1 MTRKLLYVI
10 GFAAVLAL
18 PQVLPEELNWLIM
31 LLDRALMIAIV
42 AIGLNILTGNAGQIS
57 LGHAAFM
64 GFGAF
69 ACYGLTDII
78 GVPFWFSVPIAGFV
92 AAILGWGLGFPALRL
107 SGHYLAI
114 ATLGFGYA
122 IPQILNLFEGWT
134 GGWTG
139 VKPSVPTL
147 FGISFSSD
155 RAYFYLILVTLVV
168 LVWIARNI
176 QRSAVGRA
184 FIALRDSEVAAQAMG
199 ISLAKY
205 KTMAFAIS
213 AFYAGVAGGLWAH
226 WLNYISPGNFGFGIS
241 IELFTIIVL
250 GGLGTVSGAIVGALF
265 LGLLPKLTEIISL
278 SLQRSGAFADSFFMQ
293 NVFKNSNQV
302 LTGVILILVV
312 LYLPMGLVD
321 LWRKA
326 RVWWETRRQAA
337 GRQAVP
343 RGVK

>member
-1 MTRKLLYVI
+1 M
-10 GFAAVLAL
+10 
-18 PQVLPEELNWLIM
+18 
-31 LLDRALMIAIV
+31 
-42 AIGLNILTGNAGQIS
+42 
-57 LGHAAFM
+57 
-64 GFGAF
+64 
-69 ACYGLTDII
+69 
-78 GVPFWFSVPIAGFV
+78 
-92 AAILGWGLGFPALRL
+92 
-107 SGHYLAI
+107 
-114 ATLGFGYA
+114 
-122 IPQILNLFEGWT
+122 
-134 GGWTG
+134 
-139 VKPSVPTL
+139 KPSVPTL